1 MRPFAA
7 INAIVFGSA
16 AAITFGLVA
25 VLIVFLVLKGE
36 HPRFG
41 AELGPLFRSSVIFGV
56 LALVSGT
63 SLYATLRGLAW
74 RWIAQ
79 TGMWFTLAAV
89 VQLYWPD

>member
-25 VLIVFLVLKGE
+25 VVIIFLVLKGE

-41 AELGPLFRSSVIFGV
+41 TELGPLLRSSAIFAV
-56 LALVSGT
+56 LSLSSGT
-63 SLYATLRGLAW
+63 SLYATLKELRW

-79 TGMWFTLAAV
+79 AGMWLTLAAV
-89 VQLYWPD
+89 IALYWPD

>member
-7 INAIVFGSA
+7 LNAIVFGSA

-25 VLIVFLVLKGE
+25 VMIVFLVLKGE

-41 AELGPLFRSSVIFGV
+41 AELPPLIRSSAVFAV
-56 LALVSGT
+56 LAFASGA
-63 SLYATLRGLAW
+63 SLYSTLKELPW

-79 TGMWFTLAAV
+79 TGMWFTLLGVIAV
-89 VQLYWPD
+89 YWPE

>member
-7 INAIVFGSA
+7 LNAIIFGSA

-25 VLIVFLVLKGE
+25 VMIVFLVLKGE

-41 AELGPLFRSSVIFGV
+41 AELPPLIRSSAAFAV
-56 LALVSGT
+56 LAFVSGT
-63 SLYATLRGLAW
+63 SLYSTLKELAW

-79 TGMWFTLAAV
+79 TGMWFTLFAIGAF
-89 VQLYWPD
+89 YWPD